1 MFLKKYGSLSI
12 YDEDLKKRF
21 IIDLEK
27 LQFNKNDDWTFI
39 IIPEETDVLMID
51 HDYFYINEDNFD
63 RFQSTHQKNN
73 ISLRIISNE
82 LIGKTINIRQHISVL
97 KIFEELNTV

>member
-63 RFQSTHQKNN
+63 RF
-73 ISLRIISNE
+73 
-82 LIGKTINIRQHISVL
+82 
-97 KIFEELNTV
+97 